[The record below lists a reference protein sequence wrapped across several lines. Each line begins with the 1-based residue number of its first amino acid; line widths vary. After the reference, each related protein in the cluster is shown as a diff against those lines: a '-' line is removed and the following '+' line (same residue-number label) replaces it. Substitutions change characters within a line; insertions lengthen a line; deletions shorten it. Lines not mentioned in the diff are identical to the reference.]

1 MADFFGALTKRRKRR
16 KKIKK
21 AKIAKAQAGMT
32 DEEKLLYRSR
42 LRRKTMIQTILL
54 ILIFIVAAALG
65 ISFIQE
71 RRTYKNY
78 KVESRSRQ
86 EDIVSTGY
94 KEFNGKILRYS
105 QTEVALV
112 DTRMETLWNATYTMT
127 NPIADVCGDYAVI
140 ADQDGTVM
148 EIYNSSGFL
157 GEVTTSYAIV
167 KVTIGSNG
175 LVAAILNGGDDTW
188 INFYGTD
195 GSLIAENQT
204 RIDDPGYPMDVAISN
219 NGQIMMVTYQYVDGN
234 KTTSYVAFY
243 NFGEVGQSE
252 DDRIVSGY
260 TYEGLVIPEVQYLKE
275 DRCIAIREDGVIL
288 YGGAQIPEEIA
299 TIPVEQEIVS
309 TFYDEEMI
317 GLVFK
322 NEEGKNLYR
331 MDVYNTD
338 GVLKFSKE
346 FNIPYT
352 QIKVSGGNILMYNSS
367 QIGVVNN
374 RGITKFSGTID
385 GTIEDFFKLGSN
397 RYLLVLDNGVNVI
410 RLS

>member
-1 MADFFGALTKRRKRR
+1 MANFFTNQAKKRKRR
-16 KKIKK
+16 QKAKK
-21 AKIAKAQAGMT
+21 ARIAKAQAGMT
-32 DEEKLLYRSR
+32 EEERLEYRQR
-42 LRRKTMIQTILL
+42 LRRRTILQTILL
-54 ILIFIVAAALG
+54 ILVFVVAAAIAIAI
-65 ISFIQE
+65 ISE
-71 RRTYKNY
+71 RRTYHDY

-86 EDIVSTGY
+86 EDIVSTSY
-94 KEFNGKILRYS
+94 IELNGRILRYS
-105 QTEVALV
+105 QSEVALV
-112 DTRMETLWNATYTMT
+112 DTKMQTLWNATYTMT
-127 NPIADVCGDYAVI
+127 NPIADVCGNYAVI
-140 ADQDGTVM
+140 ADQDGTTM
-148 EIYNSSGFL
+148 EIFNEEGFL

-167 KVTIGSNG
+167 KATISSKG

-204 RIDDPGYPMDVAISN
+204 RIDDPGYPMDVAISD
-219 NGQIMMVTYQYVDGN
+219 NGVIMMVTYQYVDGS

-243 NFGEVGQSE
+243 NFGDVGQSE
-252 DDRIVSGY
+252 DDRIVSAY
-260 TYEGLVIPEVQYLKE
+260 TYEGLVIPEIEYLKD
-275 DRCIAIREDGVIL
+275 DRCIAIREDGIVI
-288 YGGAQIPEEIA
+288 YGGEQIPEEIT

-309 TFYDEEMI
+309 TFYDDEMV

-322 NEEGKNLYR
+322 NDEGDNQYR
-331 MDVYNTD
+331 MDVYSID
-338 GVLKFSKE
+338 GNLKFSKE

-352 QIKVSGGNILMYNSS
+352 EIKMSGGNILMYNSS
-367 QIGVVNN
+367 QIGIIND